1 MAEPHKL
8 VQGDTGP
15 QVKVTLTRSDT
26 GSAIDLTEASTC
38 KMHFRKKNS
47 DTVLF
52 SLSNASDS
60 SDQGNGIAVF
70 AFSGTQLDIT
80 PGDYEGEVEVVF
92 NSGVRETVYETID
105 FVLRADFT

>member
-1 MAEPHKL
+1 MAETYKL

-38 KMHFRKKNS
+38 RMHFRKKNS

-52 SLSNASDS
+52 SLSNGSGS
-60 SDQGNGIAVF
+60 SDQSNGIAVF
-70 AFSGTQLDIT
+70 AFSGTHSKHLSLIH
-80 PGDYEGEVEVVF
+80 
-92 NSGVRETVYETID
+92 I
-105 FVLRADFT
+105 